1 MKTDDVEPVSAFA
14 SQAWAAVANR
24 RPQLFAKPTTAS
36 EETLLDLIED
46 LLAQVMDWED
56 YNRRV
61 EFVMRC
67 MEGDLLGQIRKCR
80 SVRQGEADDGNSYS
94 GSGFVPAIQEDE

>member
-1 MKTDDVEPVSAFA
+1 MKADDVETASAFA
-14 SQAWAAVANR
+14 SQAWAAVSNR

-36 EETLLDLIED
+36 EEALLDIIED
-46 LLAQVMDWED
+46 LLSQVMDWED

-80 SVRQGEADDGNSYS
+80 AVRQGEADDGNSYS
-94 GSGFVPAIQEDE
+94 GSGFVPATQEDE